1 MSTLSKVDAEIL
13 RRKRARV
20 ILELEI
26 WVLGAVSGLMIV
38 LIMWAIGTS

>member
-1 MSTLSKVDAEIL
+1 MMAKIDAEIL

-26 WVLGAVSGLMIV
+26 WVFGAVSGLMIV
-38 LIMWAIGTS
+38 LILWAIGTS